1 MPINTAGQTFTATVS
16 HDNPQ
21 DYMQVTTYNATTIV
35 ATDHTRITC
44 GFKPRKIK
52 VTNLTDR
59 VTLEWYQG
67 MAANRWLRTADD
79 GTITLDTTANAL
91 VVSDRSFDVLQNATL
106 GLILASKQ
114 VVFEAWG

>member
-1 MPINTAGQTFTATVS
+1 MATVS

-21 DYMQVTTYNATTIV
+21 DYMQVTTYNATAIV

-59 VTLEWYQG
+59 VTIEWYQG
-67 MAANRWLRTADD
+67 MAANTWLRTAAA
-79 GTITLDTTANAL
+79 GTVTLDTTANAL
-91 VVSDRSFDVLQNATL
+91 LIGDRFFDVLQNATL
-106 GLILASKQ
+106 GVILASKV